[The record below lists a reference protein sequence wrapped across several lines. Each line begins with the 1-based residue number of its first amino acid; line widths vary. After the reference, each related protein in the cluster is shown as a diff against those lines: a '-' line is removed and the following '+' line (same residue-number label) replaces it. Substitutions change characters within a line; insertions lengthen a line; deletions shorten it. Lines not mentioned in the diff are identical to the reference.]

1 MMSGTKKKE
10 TTLSIQFVNNDDSD
24 GNMSKLM
31 KLLGAPDFESE
42 LVDRGW
48 DITAPDG
55 KELHVSSSS
64 IMEFIRDSVPDVV
77 VEKAIRDE
85 YKFSSFANKDF
96 IENTY
101 FGTDDNCRIY
111 SHIGY
116 LWSEIIQIITTGNG
130 ATKPALDRFHRKNVL
145 AVKDKI
151 VAMENVHN
159 VEYTCTLKN
168 IVESE
173 CSV

>member
-1 MMSGTKKKE
+1 MSDTKNKE
-10 TTLSIQFVNNDDSD
+10 TTLSIHFVNDDDSD
-24 GNMSKLM
+24 GNMSKMM
-31 KLLGAPDFESE
+31 KSLGAPDFASD
-42 LVDRGW
+42 VVSNGW
-48 DITAPDG
+48 DITASSG
-55 KELHVSSSS
+55 EKLSVSRSS
-64 IMEFIRDSVPDVV
+64 IMEFIRDCMPGVV
-77 VEKAIRDE
+77 IVKSIRDE
-85 YKFSSFANKDF
+85 YDFGSFANKDF

-101 FGTDDNCRIY
+101 FGTDDKHSIY

-116 LWSEIIQIITTGNG
+116 LWSGTIQIKTTGNG
-130 ATKPALDRFHRKNVL
+130 VTKPVFDKFHRKNVL

-151 VAMENVHN
+151 VAMENVQN